1 MLQVQVQPEITIL
14 EIKVAASF
22 EGVFNYFADLNVE
35 DERDNECGCHFCIC
49 SGAMTLLFRLR
60 WSNDILHPQ
69 LCRDS
74 RCCLFPRPLL
84 RYFYSSAALNL
95 YPDNPLLLLSERT
108 AMDFGAH
115 RRALTHI

>member
-1 MLQVQVQPEITIL
+1 
-14 EIKVAASF
+14 
-22 EGVFNYFADLNVE
+22 
-35 DERDNECGCHFCIC
+35 
-49 SGAMTLLFRLR
+49 MTLLFRLR
-60 WSNDILHPQ
+60 WSNDILHLQ